1 MKRKLIP
8 SAANPVRQIGQ
19 RQGTILV
26 VFMLSLAMLSLT
38 VAAMVRVTLLQRGMV
53 RSHDLRVQSEWLFQS
68 AVARASSQMKAN
80 ADYSG
85 EEWKIAADSLGL
97 SFDAVATISV
107 EPDDDQTKDRRVTI
121 TVVYPSDD
129 AHRAM
134 VSRTVSISP

>member
-1 MKRKLIP
+1 
-8 SAANPVRQIGQ
+8 
-19 RQGTILV
+19 
-26 VFMLSLAMLSLT
+26 MLSLT